1 MESDDIKR
9 YSVIIIGATSG
20 IGEALARL
28 YIEKE
33 YFVGLTGRREQK
45 LKTLQDELGEQ
56 CFIEKMDVS
65 NIESSKEAFHSL
77 VKKMGIPPDIVILN
91 AGVGNYNK
99 TYDLEPEL
107 ETIDINIRGFAALA
121 RVAYHEMKKQGHGT
135 LVGVSSVASYFGY
148 GRAAAYNASKAF
160 VSRYLSGI
168 RHKARLDEW
177 RLHVV
182 DIRPGFIETPM
193 IENRPAFLVISAERC
208 AKLMYRAICRGKKTA
223 HVPGRWF
230 WIGLLARL
238 IPDSIIQRFG

>member
-1 MESDDIKR
+1 MESDDTKR

-28 YIEKE
+28 YIKKE
-33 YFVGLTGRREQK
+33 YIVGLTGRRENK
-45 LKTLQDELGEQ
+45 LKALQEELGKDS
-56 CFIEKMDVS
+56 FIQPMDVADV
-65 NIESSKEAFHSL
+65 ESSVEAFHSL
-77 VKKMGIPPDIVILN
+77 VTKMGVSPDVVILN

-99 TYDLEPEL
+99 AYDLTPDL
-107 ETIDINIRGFAALA
+107 ETIDINIKGFAALA
-121 RVAYHEMKKQGHGT
+121 QTAYQEMKKRGHGT

-160 VSRYLSGI
+160 VTRYLSGI
-168 RHKARLDEW
+168 RHKARLDDW

-193 IENRPAFLVISAERC
+193 IENRPAFLVISAEKC
-208 AKLMYRAICRGKKTA
+208 AQIMYKAICRGKKVA

-230 WIGLLARL
+230 WIGLLIRL